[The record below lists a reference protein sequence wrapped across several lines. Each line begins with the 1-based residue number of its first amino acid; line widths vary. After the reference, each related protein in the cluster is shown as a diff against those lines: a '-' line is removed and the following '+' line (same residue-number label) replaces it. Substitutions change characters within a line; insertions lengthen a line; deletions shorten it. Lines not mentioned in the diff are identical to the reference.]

1 MDYKLV
7 AIDMDGTLL
16 NNENDISER
25 NRRAIEKAGDKGVY
39 IVLATGRILK
49 SALSYSRRLN
59 LNKPI
64 ISCNGAVISDADGKI
79 IYESLLDRETTRKLI
94 EIGNK
99 NNIYYHIYTEDAFY
113 SNVYVEEV
121 LKFYQI
127 GDSDNSQ
134 IDYHL
139 FEDPEE
145 IINGDLNIY
154 KFFFLDQDEKK
165 LEILRNQL
173 SELDNIS
180 ISSSWSNNVE
190 VMGKNTSKGHG
201 LKYLCERL
209 NISQEEVIAIGDN
222 ENDLPMIDYAG
233 MGVAMD
239 NAIDKVKA
247 VADIKTLK
255 NDEDGV
261 ARIIEKYI
269 LGEGDGI

>member
-1 MDYKLV
+1 
-7 AIDMDGTLL
+7 MDGTLL